1 MAAVN
6 ALAAAPAT
14 NCLQDKY
21 MHRFLGNWYTK
32 VFSVAQ
38 AMEWI
43 MLDSLRQK
51 NTWS

>member
-1 MAAVN
+1 
-6 ALAAAPAT
+6 
-14 NCLQDKY
+14 